1 MDSALDGPSA
11 WKAGDAPFM
20 GRAFLEAGAALLA
33 VLVARH
39 VARRYLGG
47 SADGSQGATGD
58 GGTPSDADP
67 LPHDLPA
74 TLASR
79 RTLAVDTLRA
89 HDVDPVRGFLPRRDP
104 LHDLSKRYP
113 QYQEW
118 EWVGTSLPDLLS
130 AGQVRSVVEGM
141 KMADWSAL
149 QHDEEALRR
158 AFLLLSAICN
168 AYMWCDPLRPAD
180 IIPKCLAV
188 PLCEVAR
195 AVGSAPALTHA
206 SIVLYNWRRLDPKGP
221 SRRTTL
227 QLWSIYL
234 EDATKSGFSLSQW
247 RLRRKAHPLSFRACS
262 CKWLRRTCTICW
274 KR

>member
-1 MDSALDGPSA
+1 ME
-11 WKAGDAPFM
+11 
-20 GRAFLEAGAALLA
+20 RAFLEAGAALLA
-33 VLVARH
+33 VLAARH

-74 TLASR
+74 TLASH

-188 PLCEVAR
+188 PLCGVPR
-195 AVGSAPALTHA
+195 AVGSAPACNCALLCSTIGGGLTPRPVSA
-206 SIVLYNWRRLDPKGP
+206 NNI
-221 SRRTTL
+221 TTL
-227 QLWSIYL
+227 VDTWR
-234 EDATKSGFSLSQW
+234 TRRKVVSLSQW
-247 RLRRKAHPLSFRACS
+247 RLRRKASAILRACS